1 MINIIKMV
9 DNLFN
14 VITEFG
20 DSFAIQDISILVPGV
35 EYYFT
40 RTYDKNIYKGKFK
53 EIYNKYE
60 KRFIFE
66 NVEIYNGSRFENF
79 TKFFSTNGVDKIYC
93 L

>member
-1 MINIIKMV
+1 MT

-14 VITEFG
+14 VITESG
-20 DSFAIQDISILVPGV
+20 DSFAVQDVSILVPGV

-40 RTYDKNIYKGKFK
+40 RIYDKNIYKGKFK

-66 NVEIYNGSRFENF
+66 TVEIYDG
-79 TKFFSTNGVDKIYC
+79 TKFQYFARLFSTNGVDKIYC

>member
-9 DNLFN
+9 DNPFN
-14 VITEFG
+14 VIAEFG
-20 DSFAIQDISILVPGV
+20 DSFAIQDISILVPDI

-53 EIYNKYE
+53 EICNKYE

-66 NVEIYNGSRFENF
+66 NVETYDGSRFQNF
-79 TKFFSTNGVDKIYC
+79 TKLFSTPDVDKIYH